1 VNALAL
7 AFRAQSLTVGIIA
20 VDPTSPFSGGAI
32 LGDRVR
38 MRDLAGDAGVF
49 IRSMATRGSLGG
61 LARATRSAIHVLDA
75 AGFDIILVET
85 VGAGQSEIEI
95 ARIAPSVIVVEAPG
109 MGDDVQAI
117 KAGILE
123 IADVLVVNK
132 ADQPGAAEATRAL
145 QAMLQLG
152 HPQARER
159 LLGMPSDSDR
169 PIWMPPVVQTV
180 APEGTGINDLV
191 GALSRHQQYMVD
203 HGILERLN
211 HQQIEMEL
219 FASLQT
225 ALLNDLRQA
234 VSREVLEAII
244 ARVQAR
250 ELSPQYAVQE
260 ILELSRIHDYD
271 QASQNSRD

>member
-1 VNALAL
+1 
-7 AFRAQSLTVGIIA
+7 
-20 VDPTSPFSGGAI
+20 
-32 LGDRVR
+32 
-38 MRDLAGDAGVF
+38 
-49 IRSMATRGSLGG
+49 
-61 LARATRSAIHVLDA
+61 VLDA

-109 MGDDVQAI
+109 LGDDVQAI

-132 ADQPGAAEATRAL
+132 ADQPGAVEAARAL
-145 QAMLQLG
+145 RAMLQLG

-159 LLGMPSDSDR
+159 LLGMPPNPDR
-169 PIWMPPVVQTV
+169 PLWMPPVIQTV
-180 APEGTGINDLV
+180 APDGTGMSDLID
-191 GALSRHQQYMVD
+191 ALSQHQQYMVD
-203 HGILERLN
+203 HGVLERLN
-211 HQQIEMEL
+211 RQQIEMEL

-225 ALLNDLRQA
+225 ILLNDLRQA
-234 VSREVLEAII
+234 ISREVLAAII
-244 ARVQAR
+244 TRVQAR

-271 QASQNSRD
+271 QTSQNSRD